1 MARSYNQKAKVLYL
15 ERMLNESSK
24 ENPVTMQ
31 EILNRLEEQGIKAE
45 RKSIY
50 DDMET
55 LREFGMK
62 IQYRRSKEG
71 GYYQEENESGA
82 SQVQIEQK
90 TELQTTEPQAEA
102 KNEKMQ
108 ISVNIPKQDENSK
121 EIKLLCRNSVRN
133 EVRRVLGD
141 GFPCKLK
148 GDDSFVVNLQTEP
161 DKAFFGWLV
170 SMGRSVHILKPK
182 KVAAAYR
189 DYLKSIAR
197 DYKGIEK

>member
-1 MARSYNQKAKVLYL
+1 MMIWKLCVNS
-15 ERMLNESSK
+15 
-24 ENPVTMQ
+24 
-31 EILNRLEEQGIKAE
+31 
-45 RKSIY
+45 
-50 DDMET
+50 
-55 LREFGMK
+55 GMK
-62 IQYRRSKEG
+62 IQYRRGKEG

>member
-62 IQYRRSKEG
+62 IQYRRGK
-71 GYYQEENESGA
+71 
-82 SQVQIEQK
+82 K

>member
-62 IQYRRSKEG
+62 WQRRRLLSG
-71 GYYQEENESGA
+71 G
-82 SQVQIEQK
+82 K
-90 TELQTTEPQAEA
+90 
-102 KNEKMQ
+102 
-108 ISVNIPKQDENSK
+108 
-121 EIKLLCRNSVRN
+121 
-133 EVRRVLGD
+133 
-141 GFPCKLK
+141 
-148 GDDSFVVNLQTEP
+148 
-161 DKAFFGWLV
+161 
-170 SMGRSVHILKPK
+170 
-182 KVAAAYR
+182 
-189 DYLKSIAR
+189 
-197 DYKGIEK
+197 

>member
-15 ERMLNESSK
+15 ERMLNESNQEK
-24 ENPVTMQ
+24 PVTMQ
-31 EILNRLEEQGIKAE
+31 EILRRLEEQGIKAE

-62 IQYRRSKEG
+62 IQYRRGKEG
-71 GYYQEENESGA
+71 GYYQEGNRREIPPMQENSNTEQPLVQKSNT
-82 SQVQIEQK
+82 VQI
-90 TELQTTEPQAEA
+90 
-102 KNEKMQ
+102 NG
-108 ISVNIPKQDENSK
+108 NIPKQDENLK
-121 EIKLLCRNSVRN
+121 EIKLLCRNSVRD
-133 EVRRVLGD
+133 EIRRVLGND
-141 GFPCKLK
+141 FGCKLK
-148 GDDSFVVNLQTEP
+148 GDDSFVVTLQTES
-161 DKAFFGWLV
+161 DKCFFGWLV

-182 KVAAAYR
+182 KVACAYR

>member
-31 EILNRLEEQGIKAE
+31 EILNRLEE
-45 RKSIY
+45 
-50 DDMET
+50 
-55 LREFGMK
+55 FGMK
-62 IQYRRSKEG
+62 IQYRRGKEG